1 MPDNSIIDV
10 ALGLIFFYV
19 ILSLVVSSIQEWIA
33 SLLKLRS
40 RTLRKGIARLV
51 GDPLA
56 RQVYEHAMVRNLS
69 ISDKRLPS
77 YIDPKTLSAVLLD
90 IVARDQD
97 GKSVLVQNADEVKA
111 AVEKI
116 PAGNPIGDVL
126 KTAIVSGD
134 DAARELSDYLA
145 DWFDE
150 GMQRV
155 SGWYRRDAKAI
166 TLALAVLL
174 TVATN
179 ASTVHVA
186 EKLWESDALRTK
198 IAADAMAAAAQAP
211 AQQSPAGT
219 ATGSTQ
225 DGADGIDLDSLR
237 QFPIGWDTV
246 DWQTANWPAMLLGWL
261 LTVAAI
267 SLGAPFWFDLL
278 GKVANLKGTGGVTNR
293 GSKSAAGP
301 SGTP

>member
-1 MPDNSIIDV
+1 MPGSSIIDV

-19 ILSLVVSSIQEWIA
+19 ILSLIVTSIQEWIA
-33 SLLKLRS
+33 SLLKLRAK
-40 RTLRKGIARLV
+40 TLRKGIARLV

-56 RQVYEHAMVRNLS
+56 QQVYQHTMIRNLA

-97 GKSVLVQNADEVKA
+97 GKSVLVQNADELKA
-111 AVEKI
+111 AVAKI

-126 KTAIVSGD
+126 KTAIAGGD
-134 DAARELSDYLA
+134 AAARELSDYLA
-145 DWFDE
+145 GWFDE
-150 GMQRV
+150 GMQRM

-198 IAADAMAAAAQAP
+198 IAADAMAAAAQDSARESGQP
-211 AQQSPAGT
+211 
-219 ATGSTQ
+219 
-225 DGADGIDLDSLR
+225 GADGADLDSLR
-237 QFPIGWDTV
+237 QFPVGWEAV
-246 DWQTANWPAMLLGWL
+246 DWRTLDWPATLLGWL

-278 GKVANLKGTGGVTNR
+278 GKVANLKGAGAATDR
-293 GSKSAAGP
+293 GASQR
-301 SGTP
+301 SGTPTQQQ